1 MLVRHFYGRPGLIH
15 RGPGLFAW
23 LFFVVLLALLI
34 VAVIRLVE
42 GNRRHRYRRWAG
54 PRGAAGPRGSTGGRA
69 DPALRELR
77 VRYARGEVPRE
88 EYLERARD
96 LGAWDPPQPPPAP
109 PGPGPSGRFG

>member
-23 LFFVVLLALLI
+23 LFFAVLVALLI

-54 PRGAAGPRGSTGGRA
+54 PQGAARPRSSATDAA

-96 LGAWDPPQPPPAP
+96 LGAWDPPP
-109 PGPGPSGRFG
+109 PGPPDPSLSG